1 MLEPVVFR
9 GKTVILLDQ
18 RKLPGKICYARVKT
32 AASLA
37 KAIKDMVIR
46 GAPAI
51 GVAAAYG
58 MVLGRKNIKRAA
70 QILLKSRPTAVNLKW
85 AVERMLKVGVQYI
98 EPLRR
103 VQSFEPLLK
112 EAKKID
118 SENKNLCE
126 KISTYG
132 AALIEK
138 NAKVMTH
145 CNAGPLATGGIGTA
159 LGIIYKARR
168 KIKMVYVRETR
179 PRLQGARLTAGELRR
194 WKIPC
199 TLITDS
205 AAAFIMKKSVIDS
218 VIIGADRI
226 AANGDVA
233 NKIGSYSLA
242 ICAKYHNVPFYVAA
256 PYSTID
262 FNSKDGGKI
271 VIEERDSGEVLKI
284 NGKNIAA
291 AGIKAANPAFDVTP
305 ASLVA
310 AIITE
315 KGIIKSPDRKKM
327 SKFYGKIRV

>member
-1 MLEPVVFR
+1 MLKPVVFR
-9 GKTVILLDQ
+9 NKTIILLDQ
-18 RKLPGKICYARVKT
+18 KKLPGKMCYVRIKT

-37 KAIKDMVIR
+37 KAIKNMVVR

-58 MVLGRKNIKRAA
+58 MVLGKKNIKQSA

-85 AVERMLKVGVQYI
+85 AVEKMLTAEAGN
-98 EPLRR
+98 
-103 VQSFEPLLK
+103 FEPLLK

-118 SENKNLCE
+118 SENSALCE

-132 AALIEK
+132 AALVRK
-138 NAKVMTH
+138 SAKVMTH

-179 PRLQGARLTAGELRR
+179 PRLQGARLTALELRR

-205 AAAFIMKKSVIDS
+205 SAAFIMKKSTIDA

-242 ICAKYHNVPFYVAA
+242 VCAKYHNVPFYAAA

-262 FNSKDGGKI
+262 FDSKDGSKI
-271 VIEERDSGEVLKI
+271 VIEERDSDEVLKI
-284 NGKNIAA
+284 NGKKITA
-291 AGIKAANPAFDVTP
+291 AGIKAANPAFDITP
-305 ASLVA
+305 ASLVT

-315 KGIIKSPDRKKM
+315 KGIIKSPDKTKLR
-327 SKFYGKIRV
+327 KFYNLKKK

>member
-18 RKLPGKICYARVKT
+18 RALPGKICYVRIKT

-37 KAIKDMVIR
+37 KAIKDMVVR

-58 MVLGRKNIKRAA
+58 MVLGRENIKKSA

-85 AVERMLKVGVQYI
+85 AVERMLAAGT
-98 EPLRR
+98 
-103 VQSFEPLLK
+103 QSFEPLLQ

-118 SENKNLCE
+118 RENKNLCE

-132 AALIEK
+132 ATLIGK

-145 CNAGPLATGGIGTA
+145 CNAGALATGGIGTA

-179 PRLQGARLTAGELRR
+179 PRLQGARLTTLELSL

-205 AAAFIMKKSVIDS
+205 SAAFIMKKHTIDA

-242 ICAKYHNVPFYVAA
+242 VSAKYHNVPFYAAA

-262 FNSKDGGKI
+262 FNSKDGSKI
-271 VIEERDSGEVLKI
+271 VIEERSPDEILKI
-284 NGKNIAA
+284 NGKNISAD
-291 AGIKAANPAFDVTP
+291 GIKATNPAFDITP
-305 ASLVA
+305 ASLVT

-315 KGIIKSPDRKKM
+315 KGIIKNPDRKKM
-327 SKFYGKIRV
+327 SKFYGKTRV

>member
-18 RKLPGKICYARVKT
+18 RKLPGKICYVRVKT

-37 KAIKDMVIR
+37 KAIKDMAVR

-58 MVLGRKNIKRAA
+58 MVLGRKNIKKSA

-85 AVERMLKVGVQYI
+85 AVERMLTAGA
-98 EPLRR
+98 RA
-103 VQSFEPLLK
+103 FEPLLK

-132 AALIEK
+132 AALIGK

-168 KIKMVYVRETR
+168 KIKMVYVGETR
-179 PRLQGARLTAGELRR
+179 PRLQGARLTALELRR

-205 AAAFIMKKSVIDS
+205 SAAFIMKKSAIDS

-242 ICAKYHNVPFYVAA
+242 VCAKYHNVPFYVAA

-271 VIEERDSGEVLKI
+271 AIEERDSGEILKI

-305 ASLVA
+305 ASLVT

-327 SKFYGKIRV
+327 SKFYGKTRV